1 LAIVLTSRARA
12 GDNEMRLSATIVCAS
27 AFLGVGLA
35 FANAQPF
42 RCELYA
48 EAAER
53 VPCYYAR
60 AAHAAALAAPTY
72 VYRHRH
78 WKRHAKHHARADA
91 SRYTR

>member
-1 LAIVLTSRARA
+1 
-12 GDNEMRLSATIVCAS
+12 MRLSAAMICVS
-27 AFLGVGLA
+27 AFLTMSQSVTHA
-35 FANAQPF
+35 EPF

-72 VYRHRH
+72 VYRHKH
-78 WKRHAKHHARADA
+78 WKHHARHRAREHA
-91 SRYTR
+91 FHHTR